1 VRVLS
6 IASALGIYG
15 VFESF
20 VLYWIVGRDYFDL
33 PGPVLQAT
41 IFLKLLVSGHMT
53 IYLTR
58 NKGWMWERPW
68 PNWKP
73 VVTCARRRSFLVP

>member
-1 VRVLS
+1 MRVLS

-33 PGPVLQAT
+33 PGTVLQAT

-53 IYLTR
+53 M
-58 NKGWMWERPW
+58 MWERPW